1 MTAEKKDA
9 ETEKQEKN
17 GYQKLFEEY
26 VSAGL
31 TLR

>member
-26 VSAGL
+26 RSAV
-31 TLR
+31 

>member
-26 VSAGL
+26 SSAV
-31 TLR
+31 